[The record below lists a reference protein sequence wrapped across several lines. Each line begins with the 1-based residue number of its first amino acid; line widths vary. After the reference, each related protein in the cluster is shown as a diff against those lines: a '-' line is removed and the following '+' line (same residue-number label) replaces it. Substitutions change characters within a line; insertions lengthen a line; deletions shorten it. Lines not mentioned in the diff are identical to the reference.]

1 MKKLILLVALFV
13 SPVFAQ
19 EEEQEIRIELE
30 SGGSPAVGM
39 TESIQRPSVTNSV
52 VATPDGS
59 VWYSIGGGIVY
70 CSVDEDGN
78 PHCEEV
84 DVED

>member
-1 MKKLILLVALFV
+1 MKKLILLIALFV
-13 SPVFAQ
+13 PPVFAQ
-19 EEEQEIRIELE
+19 KEEQDFQIEIETGGRPAIGIAE
-30 SGGSPAVGM
+30 SAL
-39 TESIQRPSVTNSV
+39 INSV
-52 VATPDGS
+52 VAIPDGS

>member
-39 TESIQRPSVTNSV
+39 TESSIINSV

-59 VWYSIGGGIVY
+59 VWYSTGGGIVY

-84 DVED
+84 DIDD

>member
-1 MKKLILLVALFV
+1 MKKLTLLVALFV

-39 TESIQRPSVTNSV
+39 SESGIINSV
-52 VATPDGS
+52 AAMPDGS
-59 VWYSIGGGIVY
+59 VWYSTGGGITY
-70 CSVDEDGN
+70 CSVDENGN
-78 PHCEEV
+78 PRCEEV
-84 DVED
+84 DIDD

>member
-30 SGGSPAVGM
+30 SGGSPAVGIAG
-39 TESIQRPSVTNSV
+39 SAYNSV

-59 VWYSIGGGIVY
+59 VWYSTGGGIVY

-84 DVED
+84 DIDD

>member
-30 SGGSPAVGM
+30 SGGSPAVGI
-39 TESIQRPSVTNSV
+39 SGSVIINSV